1 MKELQWFPPIPE
13 THTPSAPRLIW
24 LTLAAAGVGALA
36 FARGHHPWAFAVWAA
51 ALGVAFV
58 SVLPVSRSGMRRALN
73 WLAKAAGQVSTL
85 AVLWPFYVLV
95 FGTVHLFL
103 RLARVDLLGLRLRPE
118 RSSYWEAAA
127 PEEKRARYY
136 QRLYSLEP
144 ARRES
149 RLLAWAIGMLALL
162 LALAAS
168 GELLLRSMGF
178 GHPIVYRVD
187 PLVGYYPAPHQDVHR
202 YGGEIH
208 INGFGMR
215 SPDITLAKHT
225 GTFRVLMLGDSTLYG
240 GSYLDQSQLYST
252 ELAGLL
258 RQNLSALPNSPR
270 QVQVLSMGANAWGPQ
285 HELAYTKEFGLFDAD
300 LVMVMGPPN
309 DAYRPLYGLSR
320 LPFFAEGQRPPL
332 AWQEFWRQVWW
343 QVNLRMSGAAGDI
356 SAANQSAEVLGR
368 GVAAW
373 VEIARA
379 AKSHGALVDFEFLP
393 AESEARYNR
402 PGASTRRVL
411 EALGTQIVPVG
422 FPLQFFRQNLS
433 IPKLYHD
440 DVHLDVAG
448 HRLYASYL
456 RDRVLWMYRPQ

>member
-1 MKELQWFPPIPE
+1 MSRVLN
-13 THTPSAPRLIW
+13 
-24 LTLAAAGVGALA
+24 G
-36 FARGHHPWAFAVWAA
+36 
-51 ALGVAFV
+51 LG
-58 SVLPVSRSGMRRALN
+58 
-73 WLAKAAGQVSTL
+73 KAAGQVSTL

-95 FGTVHLFL
+95 FGAVHLFL
-103 RLARVDLLGLRLRPE
+103 RLASVDLLGLRLRPE
-118 RSSYWEAAA
+118 RSSYWEAGV

-136 QRLYSLEP
+136 QRLYTLEP

-149 RLLAWAIGMLALL
+149 RWLAWTIGMLALL
-162 LALAAS
+162 FTLAAS
-168 GELLLRSMGF
+168 GELLLRSMNF

-187 PLVGYYPAPHQDVHR
+187 PRVGYYPAPNQDVHR

-215 SPDITLAKHT
+215 SPDITLAKPT

-258 RQNLSALPNSPR
+258 QQNHSALPYFPR

-300 LVMVMGPPN
+300 LVMVMGPPD

-320 LPFFAEGQRPPL
+320 LPFLAEGQRPRF
-332 AWQEFWRQVWW
+332 AWQEFWHQLGW
-343 QVNLRMSGAAGDI
+343 QVNLRISGPAGDI
-356 SAANQSAEVLGR
+356 SAGNQSAEGLAR
-368 GVAAW
+368 GVASW

-393 AESEARYNR
+393 SEAEARDNR
-402 PGASTRRVL
+402 PSASTRRVL

-422 FPLQFFRQNLS
+422 FPLQFFRRNLS
-433 IPKLYHD
+433 VPKLYHD
-440 DVHLDVAG
+440 DVHLGVAG